1 MSKFFSTYKV
11 IFYIINVLLIILYLY
26 PGSLLGWI
34 IYDNKSIQP
43 QITPDFVIS
52 SNHFYVFMIISII
65 GFLTYDNSK
74 INILLILYLIS
85 LSIILEIFHLLLE
98 LDLKIN
104 HPINNH
110 VFPSYNQ
117 IIYVQEH
124 QTHLDYVKL
133 LSKELTLES
142 IKNLLI

>member
-52 SNHFYVFMIISII
+52 SNHFYVFVLISII
-65 GFLTYDNSK
+65 GFLTFANSNK
-74 INILLILYLIS
+74 NILLLYLIF
-85 LSIILEIFHLLLE
+85 LSITLEIFHLLIPE
-98 LDLKIN
+98 RTFQWSDL
-104 HPINNH
+104 
-110 VFPSYNQ
+110 FG
-117 IIYVQEH
+117 
-124 QTHLDYVKL
+124 
-133 LSKELTLES
+133 
-142 IKNLLI
+142 NLLGVIVVILLNNFINKYGRFKK